1 MKCKLEFHINY
12 RTKPEETLVAKIFSN
27 KKGHSLFE
35 RIYLQTNNGF
45 EWHTRQE
52 IDLNPKAEYT
62 YHYVILKNGNEEI
75 AEKAFPLH
83 ELSVSEKQSSYT
95 FYDTWRWDVNQLNLC
110 SSAFTDCIFKKH
122 KNIPVDIYTDEQ
134 CAEIKI
140 HALLPQNGTYEI
152 FLDKDAFVGLN
163 ISVL

>member
-35 RIYLQTNNGF
+35 RIYLQTNNDF

-75 AEKAFPLH
+75 
-83 ELSVSEKQSSYT
+83 V
-95 FYDTWRWDVNQLNLC
+95 
-110 SSAFTDCIFKKH
+110 
-122 KNIPVDIYTDEQ
+122 
-134 CAEIKI
+134 
-140 HALLPQNGTYEI
+140 
-152 FLDKDAFVGLN
+152 
-163 ISVL
+163 